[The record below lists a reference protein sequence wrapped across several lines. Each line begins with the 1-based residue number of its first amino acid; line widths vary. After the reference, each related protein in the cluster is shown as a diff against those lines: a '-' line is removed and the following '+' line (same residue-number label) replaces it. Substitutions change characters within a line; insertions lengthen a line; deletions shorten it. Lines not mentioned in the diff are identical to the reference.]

1 MTKTMD
7 LSEDDWQQNF
17 NVNLFSAVRLDKA
30 LISGMIERGSGAV
43 VHVTS
48 VSRRKLAGDL
58 TAYAAAK
65 AALATYSKSLAS
77 EIAPYGVR
85 VNCITPG
92 FTMTSA
98 AEERIDQIAQENNIG
113 LEQARKLLV
122 DSIGG
127 IPLGR
132 PGTPE
137 EVAELVAFLVS
148 ERSSGII
155 GSDFVIDGGA
165 LRTI

>member
-7 LSEDDWQQNF
+7 LSEEDWQQNF
-17 NVNLFSAVRLDKA
+17 NVNLFSAVRLDKV
-30 LISGMIERGSGAV
+30 LVDGMIKRGSGAV

-58 TAYAAAK
+58 AAYAAAK
-65 AALATYSKSLAS
+65 AALAVYSKSLAS
-77 EIAPYGVR
+77 EVAPYGVR
-85 VNCITPG
+85 VNSITPG
-92 FTMTSA
+92 FTMTDA
-98 AEERIDQIAQENNIG
+98 AEERIEQLANENNIS
-113 LEQARKLLV
+113 LDQASQLLV

-148 ERSSGII
+148 DRSSGIV
-155 GSDFVIDGGA
+155 GSDIVIDGGA